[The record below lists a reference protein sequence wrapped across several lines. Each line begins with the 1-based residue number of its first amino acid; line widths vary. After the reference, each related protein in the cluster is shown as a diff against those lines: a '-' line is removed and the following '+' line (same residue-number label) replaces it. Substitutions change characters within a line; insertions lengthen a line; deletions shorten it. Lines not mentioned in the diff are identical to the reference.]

1 MIRSM
6 TGFGRERMVL
16 GGRDIL
22 VEIRSVNNRYNE
34 LSIRLSRAYL
44 YLEEPLKKLVQEYI
58 SRGKAEVSVT
68 ITNISAPDTSI
79 AVNTSI
85 AKGYVDAL
93 RKANDELGL
102 MDDLSLS
109 RITHFQDIF
118 TVVKAADDEDQ
129 MWNDVKTV
137 AEAALKKFVS
147 MRENEGARMKED
159 VLGRLAAIEQMV
171 GVIEE
176 KAPETVAAYREKLF
190 VKIKFLIGVPFS
202 TKLADKAVDEQ
213 RILTEAAI
221 YAEKIATDEETV
233 RLRSHIEEFRT
244 ILEKEDIVGRKLDFL
259 VQEMNREA
267 NTTGSKAQNIDITKT
282 VIGIKSEI
290 EKIREQ
296 IQNIE

>member
-58 SRGKAEVSVT
+58 SRGKTEVSVT
-68 ITNISAPDTSI
+68 ITNISAPDTTI
-79 AVNTSI
+79 AVNTAV

-93 RKANDELGL
+93 RKANEELGL

-176 KAPETVAAYREKLF
+176 RAPETVAAYREKLF
-190 VKIKFLIGVPFS
+190 AKISEV
-202 TKLADKAVDEQ
+202 LADKAVDEQ

-233 RLRSHIEEFRT
+233 RLRSHIEEFRA

>member
-118 TVVKAADDEDQ
+118 TVVKAADDEDR

-159 VLGRLAAIEQMV
+159 VLGRLVAIEQMV

-190 VKIKFLIGVPFS
+190 AKISEV
-202 TKLADKAVDEQ
+202 LADKAVDEQ

>member
-58 SRGKAEVSVT
+58 SRGKTEVSVT
-68 ITNISAPDTSI
+68 ITNISAPDTTI
-79 AVNTSI
+79 AVNTAV

-93 RKANDELGL
+93 RKANEELGL

-147 MRENEGARMKED
+147 MRENEGARMKEA

-176 KAPETVAAYREKLF
+176 RAPETVAAYREKLF
-190 VKIKFLIGVPFS
+190 AKLSEV
-202 TKLADKAVDEQ
+202 LADKAVDEQ

-233 RLRSHIEEFRT
+233 RLRSHIEEFRA

>member
-118 TVVKAADDEDQ
+118 TIVKAADDEDQ

-190 VKIKFLIGVPFS
+190 AKISEV
-202 TKLADKAVDEQ
+202 LADKAVDEQ

-221 YAEKIATDEETV
+221 YAEKIAVDEETV

>member
-58 SRGKAEVSVT
+58 SRGKTEVSVT
-68 ITNISAPDTSI
+68 ITNISAPDTTI
-79 AVNTSI
+79 AVNTEV

-93 RKANDELGL
+93 RKANEELGL

-190 VKIKFLIGVPFS
+190 AKISEV
-202 TKLADKAVDEQ
+202 LADKAVDEQ

>member
-190 VKIKFLIGVPFS
+190 AKISEV
-202 TKLADKAVDEQ
+202 LADKAVDEQ

-221 YAEKIATDEETV
+221 YAEKIAVDEETV

>member
-58 SRGKAEVSVT
+58 SRGKTEVSVT
-68 ITNISAPDTSI
+68 VTNISAPDTTI
-79 AVNTSI
+79 AVNTSV

-93 RKANDELGL
+93 RKANEELGL

-176 KAPETVAAYREKLF
+176 RAPETVAAYREKLF
-190 VKIKFLIGVPFS
+190 AKLSEV
-202 TKLADKAVDEQ
+202 LADKAVDEQ
-213 RILTEAAI
+213 RVLTEAAT
-221 YAEKIATDEETV
+221 YAEKIAVDEETV
-233 RLRSHIEEFRT
+233 RLRSHIEEFRA

>member
-58 SRGKAEVSVT
+58 SRGKTEVSVT
-68 ITNISAPDTSI
+68 ITNISAPDTTI
-79 AVNTSI
+79 AVNTAV

-93 RKANDELGL
+93 RKANEELGL

-137 AEAALKKFVS
+137 AEAAPKKFVS

-176 KAPETVAAYREKLF
+176 RAPETVAAYREKLF
-190 VKIKFLIGVPFS
+190 AKLSEV
-202 TKLADKAVDEQ
+202 LADKAVDEQ

-233 RLRSHIEEFRT
+233 RLRSHIEEFRA

>member
-58 SRGKAEVSVT
+58 SRGKTEVSVT
-68 ITNISAPDTSI
+68 VTNISAPDTTI
-79 AVNTSI
+79 AVNTSV

-93 RKANDELGL
+93 RKANEELGL

-176 KAPETVAAYREKLF
+176 RAPETVAAYREKLF
-190 VKIKFLIGVPFS
+190 AKLSEV
-202 TKLADKAVDEQ
+202 LADKAVDEQ
-213 RILTEAAI
+213 RVLTEAAI
-221 YAEKIATDEETV
+221 YAEKIAVDEETV
-233 RLRSHIEEFRT
+233 RLRSHIEEFRA

>member
-58 SRGKAEVSVT
+58 SRGKTEVSVT

-190 VKIKFLIGVPFS
+190 AKISEV
-202 TKLADKAVDEQ
+202 LADKAVDEQ

-233 RLRSHIEEFRT
+233 RLRSHIEEFRA

>member
-58 SRGKAEVSVT
+58 SRGKTEVSVT
-68 ITNISAPDTSI
+68 ITNISAPDTTI
-79 AVNTSI
+79 AVNTAV

-93 RKANDELGL
+93 RKANEELGL

-159 VLGRLAAIEQMV
+159 VLGRLDAIEQMV
-171 GVIEE
+171 GIIEE
-176 KAPETVAAYREKLF
+176 KAPETVTAYRERLFAKLSE
-190 VKIKFLIGVPFS
+190 V
-202 TKLADKAVDEQ
+202 LADTAVDEQ

-233 RLRSHIEEFRT
+233 RLRSHIEEFRA

>member
-159 VLGRLAAIEQMV
+159 VLGRLENIEKMV

-190 VKIKFLIGVPFS
+190 AKISEV
-202 TKLADKAVDEQ
+202 LADKAVDEQ

-221 YAEKIATDEETV
+221 YAEKIAVDEETV
-233 RLRSHIEEFRT
+233 RLRSHIEEFRA

>member
-190 VKIKFLIGVPFS
+190 AKISEV
-202 TKLADKAVDEQ
+202 LADKAVDEQ

-233 RLRSHIEEFRT
+233 RLRSHIEEFRA

>member
-190 VKIKFLIGVPFS
+190 AKISEV
-202 TKLADKAVDEQ
+202 LADKAVDEQ

>member
-16 GGRDIL
+16 NGRDIL

-79 AVNTSI
+79 AVNTSV
-85 AKGYVDAL
+85 ARGYVDAL
-93 RKANDELGL
+93 RKANEELGL

-118 TVVKAADDEDQ
+118 TIVKAADDEDQ

-159 VLGRLAAIEQMV
+159 VLGRLASIEQMV

-176 KAPETVAAYREKLF
+176 KAPETVVAYREKLF
-190 VKIKFLIGVPFS
+190 AKLSEV
-202 TKLADKAVDEQ
+202 LADTAIDEQ

-221 YAEKIATDEETV
+221 YSEKIAVDEETV

>member
-129 MWNDVKTV
+129 MWNDVKIV

-190 VKIKFLIGVPFS
+190 AKISEV
-202 TKLADKAVDEQ
+202 LADKAVDEQ

>member
-58 SRGKAEVSVT
+58 SRGKTEVSVT
-68 ITNISAPDTSI
+68 ITNISAPDTTI
-79 AVNTSI
+79 AVNTSV

-93 RKANDELGL
+93 RKANEELGL

-176 KAPETVAAYREKLF
+176 RAPETVAAYREKLF
-190 VKIKFLIGVPFS
+190 AKLSEV
-202 TKLADKAVDEQ
+202 LADKAVDEQ

-233 RLRSHIEEFRT
+233 RLRSHIEEFRA

>member
-58 SRGKAEVSVT
+58 SRGKTEVSVT
-68 ITNISAPDTSI
+68 ITNISAPDTTI
-79 AVNTSI
+79 AVNTAV

-93 RKANDELGL
+93 RKANEELGL

-176 KAPETVAAYREKLF
+176 RAPETVAAYREKLF
-190 VKIKFLIGVPFS
+190 AKLSEV
-202 TKLADKAVDEQ
+202 LADKAVDEQ

-233 RLRSHIEEFRT
+233 RLRSHIEEFRA

>member
-16 GGRDIL
+16 NGRDIL

-58 SRGKAEVSVT
+58 SRGKAELSVT

-79 AVNTSI
+79 AVNTSV

-93 RKANDELGL
+93 RRANEELGL

-118 TVVKAADDEDQ
+118 TIVKAADDEDQ

-137 AEAALKKFVS
+137 ASAALAKFVA
-147 MRENEGARMKED
+147 MRENEGTRMKED
-159 VLGRLAAIEQMV
+159 VLGRLDAIEQMV

-190 VKIKFLIGVPFS
+190 AKLSEV
-202 TKLADKAVDEQ
+202 LADKAVDEQ

-221 YAEKIATDEETV
+221 YAEKIAVDEETV
-233 RLRSHIEEFRT
+233 RLRSHIEEFRS
-244 ILEKEDIVGRKLDFL
+244 IMEKENIVGRKLDFL

-282 VIGIKSEI
+282 VISIKSEI

>member
-190 VKIKFLIGVPFS
+190 AKISEV
-202 TKLADKAVDEQ
+202 LADKAVDEQ

-221 YAEKIATDEETV
+221 YAEKIATGEETV

>member
-16 GGRDIL
+16 SGRDIL

-68 ITNISAPDTSI
+68 ITNISAPDTVI
-79 AVNTSI
+79 EVNTSV

-93 RKANDELGL
+93 RKANEELGL

-109 RITHFQDIF
+109 RVTHFQDIF

-137 AEAALKKFVS
+137 AESALKKFVS

-159 VLGRLAAIEQMV
+159 VLGRLDTIEQMV

-176 KAPETVAAYREKLF
+176 KAPETVTAYREKLF
-190 VKIKFLIGVPFS
+190 AKLSEV
-202 TKLADKAVDEQ
+202 LADTAIDEQ
-213 RILTEAAI
+213 RVLTEAAI

-233 RLRSHIEEFRT
+233 RLRSHISEFRS
-244 ILEKEDIVGRKLDFL
+244 ILESESIVGRKLDFL

-267 NTTGSKAQNIDITKT
+267 NTTGSKAQNIEITKT

>member
-1 MIRSM
+1 M
-6 TGFGRERMVL
+6 
-16 GGRDIL
+16 
-22 VEIRSVNNRYNE
+22 
-34 LSIRLSRAYL
+34 
-44 YLEEPLKKLVQEYI
+44 
-58 SRGKAEVSVT
+58 
-68 ITNISAPDTSI
+68 
-79 AVNTSI
+79 NTSI

-190 VKIKFLIGVPFS
+190 AKISEV
-202 TKLADKAVDEQ
+202 LADKAVDEQ

>member
-159 VLGRLAAIEQMV
+159 VLGRLDSIEQMV

-176 KAPETVAAYREKLF
+176 KAPETVVAYREKLF
-190 VKIKFLIGVPFS
+190 AKISEV
-202 TKLADKAVDEQ
+202 LADKAVDEQ